1 MVASSNLRFFLIV
14 IVIKVPFIPCSV
26 NFTLLQR
33 PWLKS
38 PVFIP
43 TYIFTL
49 DPMAQHP
56 HLPDCYGQPLHDPP
70 RDVPYNPT
78 DRTFDDSTASTYIP
92 RATRAVPQAH
102 TVHTIYLKRVCHPS
116 SSRPDELI
124 LELNSDSLET
134 WCSIESFLGTL
145 RLSNHP
151 RILRAVANQWRLHYD
166 IGPISHI
173 QTSHHISTLNYHI
186 LNIQTSI
193 LGNLSSVI
201 PDHTSILQACWGRS
215 AHRHSQ
221 RAPTSLFWP
230 PTPSYTTNI
239 AHIFATTCS
248 ASIYCE

>member
-1 MVASSNLRFFLIV
+1 
-14 IVIKVPFIPCSV
+14 
-26 NFTLLQR
+26 
-33 PWLKS
+33 
-38 PVFIP
+38 
-43 TYIFTL
+43 
-49 DPMAQHP
+49 MAQHP
-56 HLPDCYGQPLHDPP
+56 HLPDCYGQPLRDPP

-78 DRTFDDSTASTYIP
+78 DRTFDDPTASTYIP

-193 LGNLSSVI
+193 LGNLS
-201 PDHTSILQACWGRS
+201 P
-215 AHRHSQ
+215 
-221 RAPTSLFWP
+221 
-230 PTPSYTTNI
+230 
-239 AHIFATTCS
+239 
-248 ASIYCE
+248 